1 LTCSFGAPGLSL
13 PSHPRHGRG
22 VLRSLLILLGA
33 CLLVG
38 CAPLLETDQ
47 ARLCRM
53 ALPAIED
60 AGSTIQI
67 KRQTP
72 FEDGRGLRVD
82 YLAGAAGDALT
93 MHFAE
98 CRFLGPGRPRKSQDM
113 ISLVTD
119 RGPLNEYQLATLI
132 RFWLATPEG
141 RAGDPMPLAG
151 AEAVWSAPL
160 LATYSLQQAIN
171 GLPLAAIYALL
182 AAAYSLVYG
191 LVGRI
196 NLAFGEFAAAGGY
209 AAAFGVLLGAGYAPA
224 ALLGLALALAVSTA
238 GAIGVASGRLV
249 FAPLHRASGQQALV
263 ATVGLSLFLQEF
275 LRLTQGAQ
283 IHWVSPILNEPFALL
298 RAGDFFAVAT
308 PIALLIGAFAL
319 VCALALLAVMKWTGF
334 GRQWRAYADD
344 PVAAEMFGVAPGA
357 IFATTFA
364 LASALAGLS
373 GFAMTVYYG
382 GVGYGASTTLGLK
395 ALIAAI
401 LGGIGSI
408 PGAFLGGLLIGAF
421 EAAWSAFLPIDYR
434 DVAVFSLLAIVLV
447 LRPGGILS
455 VGAVPQRR

>member
-1 LTCSFGAPGLSL
+1 
-13 PSHPRHGRG
+13 
-22 VLRSLLILLGA
+22 V
-33 CLLVG
+33 
-38 CAPLLETDQ
+38 
-47 ARLCRM
+47 
-53 ALPAIED
+53 
-60 AGSTIQI
+60 
-67 KRQTP
+67 
-72 FEDGRGLRVD
+72 
-82 YLAGAAGDALT
+82 
-93 MHFAE
+93 
-98 CRFLGPGRPRKSQDM
+98 
-113 ISLVTD
+113 
-119 RGPLNEYQLATLI
+119 
-132 RFWLATPEG
+132 
-141 RAGDPMPLAG
+141 
-151 AEAVWSAPL
+151 L
-160 LATYSLQQAIN
+160 LA
-171 GLPLAAIYALL
+171 
-182 AAAYSLVYG
+182 
-191 LVGRI
+191 
-196 NLAFGEFAAAGGY
+196 
-209 AAAFGVLLGAGYAPA
+209 AGYAPA
-224 ALLGLALALAVSTA
+224 ALLALALTFAVSTA
-238 GAIGVASGRLV
+238 GAFGVASGRLV

-298 RAGDFFAVAT
+298 RAGDFFAAAT
-308 PIALLIGAFAL
+308 PIALLIGSFAL
-319 VCALALLAVMKWTGF
+319 ACALGLLAIMKWTGF

-357 IFATTFA
+357 TFAQTFA

-455 VGAVPQRR
+455 VGAVPPRR

>member
-1 LTCSFGAPGLSL
+1 VF
-13 PSHPRHGRG
+13 
-22 VLRSLLILLGA
+22 RSLLILA
-33 CLLVG
+33 SMCLITG

-82 YLAGAAGDALT
+82 YLAGAPGEALAP
-93 MHFAE
+93 HFAE
-98 CRFLGPGRPRKSQDM
+98 CRFLAPGRPRKSQDM

-119 RGPLNEYQLATLI
+119 RGPLSEFQLAMLI

-141 RAGDPMPLAG
+141 RAADPMPLAG
-151 AEAVWSAPL
+151 AETVWSAPL
-160 LATYSLQQAIN
+160 LAAYGLQQAIN

-196 NLAFGEFAAAGGY
+196 NLAFGELAAAGGY
-209 AAAFGVLLGAGYAPA
+209 AASFGVLLAAGFAPA

-238 GAIGVASGRLV
+238 GAFGIASGGMV

-298 RAGDFFAVAT
+298 RAGDFFAAAT
-308 PIALLIGAFAL
+308 PIALLIGSFAL
-319 VCALALLAVMKWTGF
+319 VCALALLAVMKWTRF

-344 PVAAEMFGVAPGA
+344 PIAAEMFGVAPGA
-357 IFATTFA
+357 IFAKTFA

-401 LGGIGSI
+401 LGGIGSV

-455 VGAVPQRR
+455 VGAVPPRR

>member
-1 LTCSFGAPGLSL
+1 MTRSSGAPRL
-13 PSHPRHGRG
+13 PLPPFPRHARR
-22 VLRSLLILLGA
+22 VSRCLLILACLG
-33 CLLVG
+33 LLVG

-53 ALPAIED
+53 ALPAIEEAD
-60 AGSTIQI
+60 ATIRI
-67 KRQTP
+67 LRQTP
-72 FEDGRGLRVD
+72 SDDGRGLRVD
-82 YLAGAAGDALT
+82 YLAGAPDQALAP
-93 MHFAE
+93 HFAV
-98 CRFLGPGRPRKSQDM
+98 CRFLAPGRPRKSQDL
-113 ISLVTD
+113 ISLATD
-119 RGPLNEYQLATLI
+119 RGPLGDYQLATLI

-141 RAGDPMPLAG
+141 RAADPLPLAG
-151 AEAVWSAPL
+151 AETVWSAPL
-160 LATYSLQQAIN
+160 LVAYGLQQAVN

-196 NLAFGEFAAAGGY
+196 NLAFGELAAAGGY
-209 AAAFGVLLGAGYAPA
+209 AASFGVLLAAGFAPA
-224 ALLGLALALAVSTA
+224 ALLALALLLAVSTA
-238 GAIGVASGRLV
+238 GAFGVASGRLV

-275 LRLTQGAQ
+275 LRLTQGAR
-283 IHWVSPILNEPFALL
+283 ILWVNPILNEPFALL
-298 RAGDFFAVAT
+298 RAGDFLAAAT

-319 VCALALLAVMKWTGF
+319 VAALALLAVMKWTPF

-344 PVAAEMFGVAPGA
+344 PIAAELFGVAPGA
-357 IFATTFA
+357 IFAKTFA

-434 DVAVFSLLAIVLV
+434 DVAVFSLLAIVLA
-447 LRPGGILS
+447 LRPGGIMS
-455 VGAVPQRR
+455 VGAVPPRR

>member
-1 LTCSFGAPGLSL
+1 LPRFGRDAGGASRLPLILTCLGLL
-13 PSHPRHGRG
+13 
-22 VLRSLLILLGA
+22 A
-33 CLLVG
+33 G

-53 ALPAIED
+53 ALPAIENPD
-60 AGSTIQI
+60 SKITIA
-67 KRQTP
+67 RQTP

-82 YLAGAAGDALT
+82 YRAAAPGEKPAP
-93 MHFAE
+93 HFAE
-98 CRFLGPGRPRKSQDM
+98 CRFREPGRPRRSQDL
-113 ISLVTD
+113 IAVKTD
-119 RGPLNEYQLATLI
+119 RGSLSEYQLSILI

-141 RAGDPMPLAG
+141 LAADPMPLAG
-151 AEAVWSAPL
+151 ADSVWSAPPL
-160 LATYSLQQAIN
+160 VAYTLQQAVN
-171 GLPLAAIYALL
+171 GLPLTAIYALL

-209 AAAFGVLLGAGYAPA
+209 AASFGVLLAAGFAPA
-224 ALLGLALALAVSTA
+224 AMLALALTLAVSTS
-238 GAIGVASGRLV
+238 GAFGVASGRLV

-275 LRLTQGAQ
+275 LRLTQGAR
-283 IHWVSPILNEPFALL
+283 IHWVNPILNEPFALL
-298 RAGDFFAVAT
+298 RAGSFITAAT

-319 VCALALLAVMKWTGF
+319 AAALALLAVMKWTRF

-344 PVAAEMFGVAPGA
+344 PIAAEMFGIAPAA
-357 IFATTFA
+357 IFAKTFA

-373 GFAMTVYYG
+373 GFAMTIFYG

-434 DVAVFSLLAIVLV
+434 DVAVFSLLAIVLT
-447 LRPGGILS
+447 LRPGGILN
-455 VGAVPQRR
+455 VGAATPRR

>member
-1 LTCSFGAPGLSL
+1 MS
-13 PSHPRHGRG
+13 
-22 VLRSLLILLGA
+22 RSLLILA
-33 CLLVG
+33 SVFLVAG

-53 ALPAIED
+53 ALPAVEE

-67 KRQTP
+67 QRQTP
-72 FEDGRGLRVD
+72 FADGRGVRVD
-82 YLAGAAGDALT
+82 YLSGGPGEAPAP
-93 MHFAE
+93 HFAE
-98 CRFLGPGRPRKSQDM
+98 CRFLAPGRPRKSQDM
-113 ISLVTD
+113 ISLATD
-119 RGPLNEYQLATLI
+119 RGPLNEYQLAMLV

-141 RAGDPMPLAG
+141 RAADPMPLAG
-151 AEAVWSAPL
+151 AETVWSAPL
-160 LATYSLQQAIN
+160 LAAYGLQQAIN
-171 GLPLAAIYALL
+171 GLPLASIYALL

-196 NLAFGEFAAAGGY
+196 NLAFGELAAAGGY
-209 AAAFGVLLGAGYAPA
+209 AASFGVVLAAGLAPP

-238 GAIGVASGRLV
+238 GAFGVASGRMV

-283 IHWVSPILNEPFALL
+283 IHWVSPILNEPFAVL
-298 RAGDFFAVAT
+298 RAGDFFTAAT

-319 VCALALLAVMKWTGF
+319 ACALGLLTVMKWTRF

-344 PVAAEMFGVAPGA
+344 PIAAEMFGVAPGA
-357 IFATTFA
+357 IFAKTFA

-401 LGGIGSI
+401 LGGIGSV

-455 VGAVPQRR
+455 IGAASPRR